1 MDSDRLS
8 AALVPHLWREAFI
21 QLCTS
26 SRPDITKQTI
36 PLETLQSRDLF
47 PTPSYTKAAFLRSYP
62 LQRSLDSNALPP
74 TGFAWSYFLLGSPF
88 HGFVPMTAGVS
99 SAMLPVLTPSHGAV
113 RLPERFATIICT
125 LMLRWVSLA
134 KDQLDFVFFGLSFWL
149 SLLFRGVGSTL
160 ALACAFRL
168 FVFCLLSRLFVC
180 LFVCLTV
187 VSCCPVPLS
196 LSLGRTSVT

>member
-134 KDQLDFVFFGLSFWL
+134 KDQLDFVFFWAQ
-149 SLLFRGVGSTL
+149 LLVVVAVPWCGFDFGS
-160 ALACAFRL
+160 
-168 FVFCLLSRLFVC
+168 CLCISSVCVLPVVPFVC